1 MIKING
7 LKNVIRLMTIFLCGM
22 LVFSACDKNSI
33 DEVFEENELES
44 IITGAKAIEAALVYF
59 PGCVVKSCELINDN
73 DDDDEQEI
81 KLYNVA
87 VSLKEDNFGVFV
99 NAISAAVEWIT
110 NEADIMSYN
119 VDFNKFIGDDEAR
132 SIALEI
138 TGGGTITLCRL
149 SYNNG
154 EAEYEVGVVNGEMTY
169 LIFIDAYTGEVMRFT
184 RDSIT
189 QPNDPTEPST
199 PTTPTTPTT
208 PATNVTIENAKNI
221 ALSRVGGGTIA
232 RVETKYHKHGV
243 EFNVLIVKGD
253 YRYCVHVNSSTGYV
267 SNMHTDL
274 ITTVAP
280 NAYGYSAAVS
290 SNQAKTIAIQCAGGG
305 IVTECKLEYKK
316 SSGALI
322 YHVHVANGQY
332 EYCVEINASNSA
344 VLKIEPRYKP

>member
-1 MIKING
+1 MLKLNDF
-7 LKNVIRLMTIFLCGM
+7 KNVIRLMTILLCGV
-22 LVFSACDKNSI
+22 LVFTACNNDII
-33 DEVFEENELES
+33 DDALETNELES
-44 IITGAKAIEAALVYF
+44 IITGAQAIEAALVYF
-59 PGCVVKSCELINDN
+59 PGGVVKSCELINN
-73 DDDDEQEI
+73 DDDDDESEI

-87 VSLKEDNFGVFV
+87 ISLKEDNFGVFV

-110 NEADIMSYN
+110 NEADIISRS
-119 VDFNKFIGDDEAR
+119 VDFNNFIGDDEAR
-132 SIALEI
+132 SIALNLA
-138 TGGGTITLCRL
+138 GGGQITLCRL

-154 EAEYEVGVVNGEMTY
+154 EAEYEVGVINGDMTY
-169 LIFIDAYTGEVMRFT
+169 FITIDAYTGEVVRFT

-208 PATNVTIENAKNI
+208 PATNVTIENAKSI

-274 ITTVAP
+274 ITTVAS

-332 EYCVEINASNSA
+332 EYCVEINASSSA
-344 VLKIEPRYKP
+344 VIKIEPRYKP